1 MKTLVRFTSLILM
14 AGVLSSCYYTRLKTP
29 ATVVDDQKFGYLK
42 PAEKMSM
49 MNYDFIGSRILKPRC
64 IACHDS
70 SKNVNLETYDLVK
83 SNLLKIKNAVFIEE
97 SMPKRG
103 SLTDEEKRLLWN
115 WILLDAP
122 FQSEQ
127 TPPQEEPMVATYDSI
142 RMHIFEPICSTC
154 HNPDGT
160 GKRVLLDRQSL
171 LDSPLVLIDLE
182 NNDESGLLVA
192 LERKDD
198 KRMPPAKEGYSAL
211 KPEQIEIIRE
221 WIKNGAN

>member
-1 MKTLVRFTSLILM
+1 MKALIRFLSLVLM
-14 AGVLSSCYYTRLKTP
+14 AGVLSSCHYTRLKTP
-29 ATVVDDQKFGYLK
+29 PEAIDNQKFGNLK

-49 MNYDFIGSRILKPRC
+49 MNYDFISSRILKPRC

-70 SKNVNLETYDLVK
+70 SKDVNLETYDLVK
-83 SNLLKIKNAVFIEE
+83 SNLLKIKNSVFVEE

-122 FQSEQ
+122 IRSEEES
-127 TPPQEEPMVATYDSI
+127 PEVEPMIATFDSI
-142 RMHIFEPICSTC
+142 RMNIFEPVCSTC

-160 GKRVLLDRQSL
+160 GKRILLDRQSL
-171 LDSPLVLIDLE
+171 LDSPLLLIDFE
-182 NNDESGLLVA
+182 IPEESGLLVA